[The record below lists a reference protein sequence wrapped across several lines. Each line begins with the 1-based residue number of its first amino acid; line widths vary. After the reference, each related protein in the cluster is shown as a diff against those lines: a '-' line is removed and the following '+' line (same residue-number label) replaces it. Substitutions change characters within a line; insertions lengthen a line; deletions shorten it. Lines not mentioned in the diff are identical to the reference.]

1 MMRITSIK
9 REVSGAPRSGRPGS
23 LSAGGDN
30 RYVQSNPL
38 VAGPSYDM
46 AVMVVLPI
54 GWMICRLKFT
64 RLGIKLFSE
73 SELT

>member
-1 MMRITSIK
+1 MMRIASIK
-9 REVSGAPRSGRPGS
+9 REVSGAPRSGKPGS
-23 LSAGGDN
+23 LTAGGDN

-64 RLGIKLFSE
+64 RLGTKLFSE

>member
-1 MMRITSIK
+1 VMRIASIK
-9 REVSGAPRSGRPGS
+9 REVSGAPRSGKPGS
-23 LSAGGDN
+23 LTAGGDN
-30 RYVQSNPL
+30 RYIQSNPL

-46 AVMVVLPI
+46 AIMTVLPI
-54 GWMICRLKFT
+54 GWTICRLEFT

>member
-1 MMRITSIK
+1 MRIASIK
-9 REVSGAPRSGRPGS
+9 REVSGAPRSGKPGS

-38 VAGPSYDM
+38 VTGPSYDM
-46 AVMVVLPI
+46 AIMVVLPI

-64 RLGIKLFSE
+64 RLGIKFVFRE
-73 SELT
+73 